1 MQLFF
6 STPLKIFSTLTKY
19 IYVFYSLP
27 GKNVRQFFESDKRLG
42 YAFSPYRRDV
52 EVGWELLLDPWEV
65 GLLKCVWKVCT
76 HNPLASEQ
84 FPQEVLSHDPNVSG
98 LVENHQFLKEQ
109 MNNNNKKNKGQTI
122 SKANCGV
129 LNSPKKTNA
138 GIIFT
143 TYNYPN
149 ICLLGDLTDS
159 VIPFIGDLLLFP
171 YF

>member
-19 IYVFYSLP
+19 IYIFYSLP

-109 MNNNNKKNKGQTI
+109 MNNNNKKIKVKQSRKQI
-122 SKANCGV
+122 VVSSI
-129 LNSPKKTNA
+129 LPKKQM
-138 GIIFT
+138 
-143 TYNYPN
+143 
-149 ICLLGDLTDS
+149 LG
-159 VIPFIGDLLLFP
+159 
-171 YF
+171 

>member
-19 IYVFYSLP
+19 IYIFYSLP

-109 MNNNNKKNKGQTI
+109 MNNNNKKIKVKQSRKQI
-122 SKANCGV
+122 VVSSI
-129 LNSPKKTNA
+129 LPKKRM
-138 GIIFT
+138 
-143 TYNYPN
+143 
-149 ICLLGDLTDS
+149 LG
-159 VIPFIGDLLLFP
+159 
-171 YF
+171 

>member
-1 MQLFF
+1 MNYC
-6 STPLKIFSTLTKY
+6 LKILAFLFKMARLSQELKY
-19 IYVFYSLP
+19 YIYSLP

-42 YAFSPYRRDV
+42 YAFSPYRRDF

-76 HNPLASEQ
+76 HNPLALEQ

-109 MNNNNKKNKGQTI
+109 MNNKNKKIKGQTI

-129 LNSPKKTNA
+129 HNSPKKRT
-138 GIIFT
+138 
-143 TYNYPN
+143 
-149 ICLLGDLTDS
+149 LG
-159 VIPFIGDLLLFP
+159 
-171 YF
+171 